1 MNARNIL
8 STLLLLCSLSV
19 WAQGIKVR
27 GTVTDV
33 KDSEPLIGVSIKQ
46 EGTQNLAVTNIDG
59 EYAIELDANSPKVLL
74 FTYIG
79 MKAERIEV
87 KNREVVDVRMTS
99 EVTALDEVVVVA
111 YGTRKKGTITGSV
124 ATVDGTMVND
134 VPVASFDQA
143 LQGKAT
149 GLSVLS
155 DSGDPSAAAT
165 IQIRGTNSIN
175 AGNEPLFIVDGVPVS
190 SAEFNTINPG
200 DIESVSVL
208 KDASSTSI
216 YGARAANGVMVITT
230 KRGRSGDKAKVTF
243 RGQYGFSN
251 LAYGHWTQ
259 MNTTER
265 LDFEEKIGVRTPGTY
280 DREALERTNIN
291 WKDVVF
297 RNNAP
302 TQTYDL
308 SVSGGNTKM
317 SYFFS
322 GGMFDQK
329 GTAVGSRYQ
338 RYSLRANMDVQ
349 ANDWLRFGTNTALTY
364 SLANEADYGSY
375 SIITPIS
382 ASKFMLPYWNPY
394 RADGTLTSPKDGSW
408 LGSYENPMEWLE
420 ANPLERKRI
429 HVLSSTYLEVQPIE
443 GLRIKSLLGIDGG
456 DTRTNTSSAPSYVGN
471 YGVGTVGKSF
481 ARSYNLTWTNTATY
495 NCDLGKDHLLTVL
508 LGHELTRNQS
518 DAFSVVARGQSNDKL
533 LTLATGTAATNWSD
547 SFAASSYL
555 SFFGRAEYNYASKY
569 YADLS
574 LRRDASSKFGSN
586 SRWATFWSIGAM
598 WNILQE
604 KWMKHTHW
612 LNTLQLSASYGTSGN
627 SSIPNYDHLSL
638 YSAGPQYAGM
648 TGIAPYSR
656 GNEKL
661 TWEKLNT
668 FNLALRTGFLGRVD
682 MTVEFYN
689 KKTTDMLMEVPI
701 TLGNGFDTQW
711 DNIGAMVNRGVE
723 FDVHARILTR
733 KNLTWSVNANASYN
747 YNEIT
752 ELYNGLDEYELPATG
767 LMLKVGH
774 PYGEQYAVRYAGVNP
789 ANGDALWYT
798 KDGKITNVYDEAD
811 KVLTGKSYMAPWQG
825 GFGTSLTWKG
835 LTFDAQFAWVADRW
849 VMNNDRFFDE
859 SNGLYSS
866 AYNQSTV
873 LFNRWQKPGD
883 ITTIPRYGVSPE
895 VDTHLMEDAS
905 FVRLKN
911 VTLSYVLPAKWTK
924 PARII
929 DKVRVFA
936 QAQNLLTFTKF
947 TGMDPESSVNV
958 YQATYPMSRQF
969 TFGLEVGF

>member
-1 MNARNIL
+1 MLLALNA
-8 STLLLLCSLSV
+8 V
-19 WAQGIKVR
+19 AQNIKVR
-27 GTVTDV
+27 GTVTDAQ
-33 KDSEPLIGVSIKQ
+33 DGTTLIGVSIRQ
-46 EGTQNLAVTNIDG
+46 QGAQGGTITNEDG
-59 EYAIELDANSPKVLL
+59 EYEILLDPVAPQILL

-79 MKAERIEV
+79 MKPEKVNV
-87 KNREVVDVRMTS
+87 KGKSVVDVKMTS
-99 EVTALDEVVVVA
+99 DIAALEEVIVVA
-111 YGTRKKGTITGSV
+111 YGTRKKGTVTGSV
-124 ATVDGTMVND
+124 STVDGAVVND

-149 GLSVLS
+149 GLTVLQ
-155 DSGDPSAAAT
+155 DSGDPSAPAS

-175 AGNEPLFIVDGVPVS
+175 AGTEPLFIVDGVPVS
-190 SAEFNTINPG
+190 ASEFNTINPG

-230 KRGRSGDKAKVTF
+230 KRGRSGEKAKVSL
-243 RGQYGFSN
+243 RAQYGFSN

-259 MNTTER
+259 MNTKER
-265 LDFEEKIGVRTPGTY
+265 LDYEEMIGVRVPGMY
-280 DREALERTNIN
+280 DREALERTDIN

-297 RNNAP
+297 RDNAP
-302 TQTYDL
+302 TQSYDL
-308 SVSGGNTKM
+308 SVAGGNSKL

-322 GGMFDQK
+322 GGAFDQQ
-329 GTAVGSRYQ
+329 GTAIGSRYQ
-338 RYSLRANMDVQ
+338 RYSLRSNMDVQ
-349 ANDWLRFGTNTALTY
+349 ATDWLRFGTNTALTY

-394 RADGTLTSPKDGSW
+394 KKDGSLTSPEDDSW
-408 LGSYENPMEWLE
+408 MGSYENPMEWLE
-420 ANPLERKRI
+420 ANPLERKRV
-429 HVLSSTYLEVQPIE
+429 HLLSSTYLELQPIE
-443 GLRIKSLLGIDGG
+443 NLRVKTLLGIDGG
-456 DTRTNTSSAPSYVGN
+456 DVRTNTSSAPSYVGN
-471 YGVGTVGKSF
+471 YGAGTVGKSF
-481 ARSYNLTWTNTATY
+481 AQTYNLTWTNTATY
-495 NCDLGKDHLLTVL
+495 NLYIKDRHMLTLL

-533 LTLATGTAATNWSD
+533 LTLSTGTMATSWND
-547 SFAASSYL
+547 QFAASTYL
-555 SFFGRAEYNYASKY
+555 SFFGRAEYNFDSKY
-569 YADLS
+569 FADLS
-574 LRRDASSKFGSN
+574 LRRDASSKFGTG
-586 SRWATFWSIGAM
+586 SRWATFWSIGGM
-598 WNILQE
+598 WNILRE
-604 KWMKHTHW
+604 KWMKNCHW
-612 LNTLQLSASYGTSGN
+612 LSNLQLSASYGTSGN

-656 GNEKL
+656 GNENL

-668 FNLALRTGFLGRVD
+668 LNMALRIGFKNRVD
-682 MTVEFYN
+682 LTAEFYN

-701 TLGNGFDTQW
+701 TLGNGFSTQW

-723 FDVHARILTR
+723 LDLRVKILEN
-733 KNLTWSVNANASYN
+733 KNLTWTVNGNASYN
-747 YNEIT
+747 HNEIT

-798 KDGKITNVYDEAD
+798 KDGELTNVYDEAD
-811 KVLTGKSYMAPWQG
+811 KVLTGKSYVAPWQG
-825 GFGTSLTWKG
+825 GFGTSITWRG
-835 LTFDAQFAWVADRW
+835 LMLDAQFSWISNRW

-866 AYNQSTV
+866 AYNQSKE
-873 LFNRWQKPGD
+873 LFNCWKNPGD

-895 VDTHLMEDAS
+895 MDTHLLEDAS
-905 FVRLKN
+905 FLRLKN
-911 VTLSYVLPAKWTK
+911 LTLSYLLPEKWLKPTK
-924 PARII
+924 VI
-929 DKVRVFA
+929 DKVRIYA
-936 QAQNLLTFTKF
+936 QAQNLFTFTKF

-969 TFGLEVGF
+969 TLGVEVGF